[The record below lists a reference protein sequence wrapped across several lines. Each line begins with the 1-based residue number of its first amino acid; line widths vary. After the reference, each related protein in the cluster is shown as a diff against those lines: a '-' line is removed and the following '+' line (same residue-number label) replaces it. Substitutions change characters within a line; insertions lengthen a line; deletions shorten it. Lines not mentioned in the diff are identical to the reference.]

1 MLKMNGVL
9 DFLGSLDLEDL
20 KQEKRYNEI
29 PSHILIFSII
39 IGCQSVKEKQSAM
52 ADFFDAVA
60 SGDIKILKKYKAMK
74 NDEESW
80 EEVE

>member
-1 MLKMNGVL
+1 MNYLVIFLFLVL
-9 DFLGSLDLEDL
+9 LL
-20 KQEKRYNEI
+20 
-29 PSHILIFSII
+29 
-39 IGCQSVKEKQSAM
+39 GCQSVKEKQSAM

>member
-1 MLKMNGVL
+1 MKYLVIFLFLVL
-9 DFLGSLDLEDL
+9 LL
-20 KQEKRYNEI
+20 
-29 PSHILIFSII
+29 
-39 IGCQSVKEKQSAM
+39 GCQSVKEKQSAM

-74 NDEESW
+74 NDDKSW

>member
-1 MLKMNGVL
+1 MTGFFFLFFTFIVFLFLVL
-9 DFLGSLDLEDL
+9 LL
-20 KQEKRYNEI
+20 
-29 PSHILIFSII
+29 
-39 IGCQSVKEKQSAM
+39 GCQSVKEKQSAM

>member
-1 MLKMNGVL
+1 MKYLVIFLFLVL
-9 DFLGSLDLEDL
+9 LL
-20 KQEKRYNEI
+20 
-29 PSHILIFSII
+29 
-39 IGCQSVKEKQSAM
+39 GCQSVKEKQSAM